1 MSTLHGGPRSSHR
14 CFIGGCSTCRVEA
27 RLQPVP
33 RPALAPAP
41 APPPARSGGVD
52 GNERL
57 TAATAVVLVV
67 LLAVEGVTILFLR
80 PLLSVHVFVG
90 MLLIPPVALKLGSTG
105 WRLLRYYT
113 GRREYVRRGPPLL
126 PLRLLAP
133 LVVASTVGLFATG
146 VALLVVG
153 PAGGIVLGL
162 HKASFA
168 VWLVATGIHV
178 LAHLRRVPDLVLA
191 DWRGRRVPRER
202 AVRGTFL
209 RQTLLAGTL
218 VLGAILAIA
227 TIRYAQP
234 WLDWVAVFR
243 GDG

>member
-1 MSTLHGGPRSSHR
+1 MR
-14 CFIGGCSTCRVEA
+14 
-27 RLQPVP
+27 
-33 RPALAPAP
+33 P
-41 APPPARSGGVD
+41 APPPVPEPRSGGVD

-57 TAATAVVLVV
+57 TAATAVALIL
-67 LLAVEGVTILFLR
+67 LLAAEGVTILFLR
-80 PLLSVHVFVG
+80 PLFSAHVFIG

-105 WRLLRYYT
+105 WRFFRYYS

-133 LVVASTVGLFATG
+133 LVVASTVGVFATG

-168 VWLVATGIHV
+168 VWLVTTGLHV
-178 LAHLRRVPDLVLA
+178 LAHLRRIPGLVAA
-191 DWRGRRVPRER
+191 DWRRRVVPRER

-209 RQTLLAGTL
+209 RRTLLAGTL
-218 VLGAILAIA
+218 VAGAILAIA
-227 TIRYAQP
+227 TIHYAQP
-234 WLDWVAVFR
+234 WVHWVATHHHH
-243 GDG
+243 DG